1 MAERDIHCRSSGPDP
16 HTMKCFR
23 YNRFSM
29 TNSLY
34 KFRAMITVLEFLPD
48 NQVKAPIRLRRP
60 SHNEKVI
67 LAYKIGDKGNDS
79 GIIDSQWLC
88 SDQRAIGKVV
98 FLSQFCLGRE
108 RYSSQIQR
116 LLICETKQYAKFRR
130 SCLFSSLQTDGQSFH
145 KHTMREPK

>member
-1 MAERDIHCRSSGPDP
+1 
-16 HTMKCFR
+16 
-23 YNRFSM
+23 M

-48 NQVKAPIRLRRP
+48 NQVKAPIRLRRL

-108 RYSSQIQR
+108 R
-116 LLICETKQYAKFRR
+116 
-130 SCLFSSLQTDGQSFH
+130 
-145 KHTMREPK
+145 